1 MLENPPFL
9 VSACLVQRR
18 EGSKRM
24 SQPDRQG
31 RLAKRIWRQLSPAKR
46 RQFFQV
52 LALMVLAAVFDVF
65 SLGAVIPF
73 LALLADPDRI
83 LDFPAVQAFL
93 SRLGLETKAEVLL
106 AATLL
111 FATLAL
117 LSGAVRMLLNWRSNH
132 YAYMVGNELGVAYFD
147 RILARPYSYHA
158 LHNSSETVAS
168 IKKVQA
174 IAHQMLLPA
183 MLSISSVIGAGF
195 IIAALLA
202 VDAATTLIASV
213 GFVFIYLVAG
223 RVTRP
228 RLRRNSKL
236 LSAAH
241 GRRIQY
247 IQEAL
252 GGIRDLIIDRAR
264 PAFVRRFREVD
275 GEMQMAEATTSFI
288 SGAPRLLIEA
298 VGMAMIAFVACF
310 ALLRS
315 GDLGAVLPVLGV
327 LALGAQRLLP
337 LMQTLYKGWATV
349 AGNQALAEDILRVL
363 EAPAPVSATSVE
375 PISGFRSEI
384 RLSGVDFHYP
394 GAARPALR
402 GLDLVIPKG
411 SKVGL
416 VGRSG
421 SGKSTAMDLLM
432 GLLEATNG
440 RIEIDGR
447 PLTGATADGW
457 QREIAHVPQD
467 LFLADASIRE
477 NVAFGVAPGEID
489 DARVRAAAAAA
500 DIAHFIEGLPAGY
513 DTVVGERGTR
523 LSGGQRQRLGIARAL
538 YKQAKVIF
546 FDEATSALDS
556 ETEASVMAAI
566 ERLDP
571 DLTIILVAHRTST
584 LAFCDQIIR
593 LEEGRLVEAGSFHQI
608 VRKAS

>member
-1 MLENPPFL
+1 
-9 VSACLVQRR
+9 
-18 EGSKRM
+18 
-24 SQPDRQG
+24 
-31 RLAKRIWRQLSPAKR
+31 LAKRIWRQLSRGKR
-46 RQFFQV
+46 REFFSV
-52 LALMVLAAVFDVF
+52 LLLMVVAALADVF

-73 LALLADPDRI
+73 LALLADPDRL
-83 LDFPAVQAFL
+83 LDYPAAREFL
-93 SRLGLETKAEVLL
+93 AGLGLDEKGEVLL

-111 FATLAL
+111 FAALAL
-117 LSGAVRMLLNWRSNH
+117 LSGAVRILLNWRSNH

-147 RILARPYSYHA
+147 RILSRPYAFHA

-183 MLSISSVIGAGF
+183 MLSISSVIGAAF
-195 IIAALLA
+195 IVAALLA

-213 GFVFIYLVAG
+213 GFTLIYLVAG
-223 RVTRP
+223 RITRP
-228 RLRRNSKL
+228 RLRRNSRL
-236 LSAAH
+236 LSVAH
-241 GRRIQY
+241 GRRIQH

-288 SGAPRLLIEA
+288 SGAPRMLIEA

-315 GDLGAVLPVLGV
+315 GDIGAVLPVLGV

-337 LMQTLYKGWATV
+337 LMQTLYKSWATV
-349 AGNQALAEDILRVL
+349 AGNRALAEDILRVL
-363 EAPAPVSATSVE
+363 EEPEQASAGPAE
-375 PISGFRSEI
+375 PIAGFRRDI
-384 RLSGVDFHYP
+384 RFRSVDFHYP
-394 GAARPALR
+394 AAARPALR
-402 GLDLVIPKG
+402 GIDLVIPKG

-432 GLLEATNG
+432 GLLEPSSG
-440 RIEIDGR
+440 RIEIDGQ
-447 PLTGATADGW
+447 PLVAANAADW

-477 NVAFGVAPGEID
+477 NIAFGADPAEID
-489 DARVRAAAAAA
+489 EGRVRAAAHAA
-500 DIAHFIEGLPAGY
+500 DIAGFIESLPESY

-538 YKQAKVIF
+538 YKQASVIF
-546 FDEATSALDS
+546 FDDATSARDG
-556 ETEASVMAAI
+556 ETEAAVMAAI

-571 DLTIILVAHRTST
+571 DLTIIVVAHRTST

-593 LEEGRLVEAGSFHQI
+593 LEEGRVVEAGSFHQV

>member
-1 MLENPPFL
+1 MPGPE
-9 VSACLVQRR
+9 Q
-18 EGSKRM
+18 
-24 SQPDRQG
+24 QG

-46 RQFFQV
+46 REFFQV
-52 LALMVLAAVFDVF
+52 LLLMVVAALADVF

-73 LALLADPDRI
+73 LALLADPDRL
-83 LDFPAVQAFL
+83 LDYPAARDFL
-93 SRLGLETKAEVLL
+93 AGLGLTGKAEVLL

-111 FATLAL
+111 FAALAL
-117 LSGAVRMLLNWRSNH
+117 ISGAVRILLNWRSNL

-147 RILARPYSYHA
+147 RTLSRPYAYHA

-183 MLSISSVIGAGF
+183 MLSISSVIGAAF
-195 IIAALLA
+195 IVAALLA
-202 VDAATTLIASV
+202 VDAATTLIAFA
-213 GFVFIYLVAG
+213 GFILIYLITG
-223 RVTRP
+223 RITRP
-228 RLRRNSKL
+228 RLRRNSRL
-236 LSAAH
+236 LSVAH
-241 GRRIQY
+241 GRRIQH

-337 LMQTLYKGWATV
+337 LMQTLYKSWATI
-349 AGNQALAEDILRVL
+349 AGNRALAEDILLVL
-363 EAPAPVSATSVE
+363 EAPAEAPAGAPAA
-375 PISGFRSEI
+375 PITTFRRDI
-384 RLSGVDFHYP
+384 RLRSVDFHY
-394 GAARPALR
+394 AAADRPALR
-402 GLDLVIPKG
+402 GIDLVIPKG
-411 SKVGL
+411 TKVGL
-416 VGRSG
+416 IGRSG

-432 GLLEATNG
+432 GLLEPTSG
-440 RIEIDGR
+440 RIEIDGCSLV
-447 PLTGATADGW
+447 PANAADW

-477 NVAFGVAPGEID
+477 NIAFGADPVDID
-489 DARVRAAAAAA
+489 DARVRGAAEAA
-500 DIAHFIEGLPAGY
+500 DIAGFIEGLPAGF
-513 DTVVGERGTR
+513 DTIVGERGTR

-538 YKQAKVIF
+538 YKQASVIF
-546 FDEATSALDS
+546 FDEATSALDG
-556 ETEASVMAAI
+556 ETEAAVMAAI

-593 LEEGRLVEAGSFHQI
+593 LEEGRVVEAGSFHQV
-608 VRKAS
+608 VRRAG